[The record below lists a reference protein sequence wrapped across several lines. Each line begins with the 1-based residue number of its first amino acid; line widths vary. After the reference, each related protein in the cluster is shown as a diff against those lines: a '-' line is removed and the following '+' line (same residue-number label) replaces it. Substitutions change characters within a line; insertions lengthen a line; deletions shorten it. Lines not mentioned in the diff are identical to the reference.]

1 MDYPALAVRLLDSM
15 QALHRFRPQKH
26 INEAMQGEAFVLRF
40 LMTHEMHGGGVLPG
54 QISGEMGV
62 SSARVAAALN
72 SLESKGLITRQ
83 IDLSDRRKILV
94 KITGE
99 GKALARQ
106 QQQNVVAGAAKMLA
120 LLGEHDAQ
128 EYVRITGRLAEIA
141 SANHIKL

>member
-1 MDYPALAVRLLDSM
+1 MDYPALARQLLDSM
-15 QALHRFRPQKH
+15 QALHKFRPQKH

-40 LMTHEMHGGGVLPG
+40 IMTNDAHEGGVLPG
-54 QISGEMGV
+54 EISGEMGV

-72 SLESKGLITRQ
+72 SLEGKGLITRQ

-99 GKALARQ
+99 GKALAQQ
-106 QQQNVVAGAAKMLA
+106 QQQNVVAGAAKMLT
-120 LLGEHDAQ
+120 LLGEHDAR